1 MPVDPLA
8 TNNRMQVLVM
18 EDARRKSFLSIEPV
32 RQADGCLRLFKEASG
47 SGFSTDEETIGRV
60 NAFLNAMPA
69 DRLIFEDTRKSLL
82 AKLLKK
88 CGYRKVVTYNFLK
101 GGKVS
106 WPSWDGRV
114 PEKGLFG
121 VADGWQLQPGYAFRR
136 LSLSDRS
143 GAVGEIAF
151 TDFGRFVRAKANEF
165 GSEGF
170 GFVRDGRSPSS
181 LLLALVGELLKERKR
196 YLILGPEYSD
206 HVGPVHPFPLWHMS
220 SSSQRSYDHR
230 CRVATGTDLKAIA
243 KLVSEYEDLDAGAA
257 LTSVTNSFYNP
268 AFRFILPPEGGGF
281 SLIKFMENAQ
291 GMVNDLYV
299 TPARQGKGVGDELTR
314 ASLSMLAES
323 CLTIRLNTIYPR
335 ARRLYEKYGFK
346 VVYEDLCVALR
357 QSTMARAGGGRP

>member
-1 MPVDPLA
+1 LT
-8 TNNRMQVLVM
+8 TNDRVSVLVM
-18 EDARRKSFLSIEPV
+18 QDAKGRSCVSIEPA
-32 RQADGCLRLFKEASG
+32 RQSDGCLRLFKEFSG
-47 SGFSTDEETIGRV
+47 SGFSTDEERIGRM
-60 NAFLNAMPA
+60 NAFLSTMPA
-69 DRLIFEDTRKSLL
+69 DRLIFEDTRRSLL

-88 CGYRKVVTYNFLK
+88 CGYRKVRTYDFQK

-114 PEKGLFG
+114 REEGMFG
-121 VADGWQLQPGYAFRR
+121 VAEGWQLQPGHAFRR

-143 GAVGEIAF
+143 GAVGEIMF

-170 GFVRDGRSPSS
+170 GFVHDGRSPSS
-181 LLLALVGELLKERKR
+181 LLLALAGELLNERKR
-196 YLILGPEYSD
+196 YLILGPEYAE

-220 SSSQRSYDHR
+220 SSSQKSYDHG
-230 CRVATGTDLKAIA
+230 CRIATGTDLKAVA

-268 AFRFILPPEGGGF
+268 AFRFILPPDGGGF
-281 SLIKFMENAQ
+281 SLIKFMDNAQ

-314 ASLSMLAES
+314 ASLSMLSES

-346 VVYEDLCVALR
+346 VAYEDLCVALR